1 MPFIPHSR
9 VLGSLP
15 PDTVVL
21 FLLALCAFVVVGTA
35 FAYAR
40 CRRQQCEFDRHL
52 RQLLRRT

>member
-1 MPFIPHSR
+1 MPYIPHSR

-15 PDTVVL
+15 PDQVVL
-21 FLLALCAFVVVGTA
+21 ALLVLCAFVVIGTG

-52 RQLLRRT
+52 RQVLRRG